1 MSKSPLKAM
10 MPVRRFVGLYAA
22 LAALIL
28 AGALAYL
35 GVIAW
40 VWALGCAALCALGV
54 HDALQTKHSVLRN
67 YPIIGHMRYFL
78 EFIRPELRQY
88 IVESETEE
96 TPFSRADRSL
106 VYQRAKGDVDSKA
119 FGTERNVKAP
129 GHEWVSHSMAPTK
142 LENFDFRVTVGAS
155 RAQPY
160 SISVLNISAM
170 SFGALS
176 ANAVMALNK
185 GAKLG
190 GFAQDTGEGSFSP
203 YHREHGGDIIL
214 QVSTAKFGFRTPDG
228 KLDPEAFARQA
239 CNPQV
244 KMIELKVSQG
254 AKPGHGGVL
263 PAAKI
268 TPEIAATRGVPQG
281 VDCISPATHAEF
293 DSPVGLLQFGEY
305 LSGLAQGKPWG
316 FKLCIGHPWE
326 WFGIAKAMME
336 TGITPDFIVVDGA
349 EGGTGA
355 APLEFADHVGSPLQ
369 EGLLLVHNTLIGLG
383 LRDKVRLGASGKLIT
398 AFDIART
405 LAIGADWVNSARGF
419 MFAVGC
425 IQAQKCNTDRCP
437 TGVATQDK
445 DRQKA
450 LVVADKA
457 ERVYNFHR
465 NTLHALGE
473 LVGAAGLTH
482 PEQLGPHHIMRR
494 VSDFDVQ
501 PLSELLQSIEPG
513 ALLNDFANIPGMY
526 TPKVFS
532 RWWPVARADSFALPA
547 NVAAERDK
555 PKAPV
560 IWCKVEPTGNKPA
573 CKPGGTPAGLSF
585 DEIIDLVMSNTV
597 KRFNGSSTAV
607 KVVLDGGDI
616 VVHREVDG
624 VRWPAI
630 TFNENAAA
638 DAIYDGSTLTLS
650 DAQGFEYT
658 FEFKEPELVEEP
670 GF

>member
-1 MSKSPLKAM
+1 MSAPPLKSM
-10 MPVRRFVGLYAA
+10 MPVRRFAGLYAA
-22 LAALIL
+22 LAALVIT
-28 AGALAYL
+28 GALAYL

-40 VWALGCAALCALGV
+40 GWALGCVALCALGV
-54 HDALQTKHSVLRN
+54 RDALQTKHSVLRN
-67 YPIIGHMRYFL
+67 YPILGHARYFM

-129 GHEWVSHSMAPTK
+129 GHEWVSHSMAPTH
-142 LENFDFRVTVGAS
+142 LENFDFRVTVGAT
-155 RAQPY
+155 RAMPY
-160 SISVLNISAM
+160 SISILNISAM

-190 GFAQDTGEGSFSP
+190 GFAQDTGEGSYSP
-203 YHREHGGDIIL
+203 YHREHGGDIVL

-228 KLDPEAFARQA
+228 KFDPVAFARQA
-239 CNPQV
+239 CEPQV
-244 KMIELKVSQG
+244 KMIELKLSQG

-293 DSPVGLLQFGEY
+293 DSPIGLLKFGEY
-305 LSGLAQGKPWG
+305 LSGLADGKPWG

-450 LVVADKA
+450 LVVSDKA

-482 PEQLGPHHIMRR
+482 PEQLAPHHIMRR

-501 PLSELLQSIEPG
+501 PLSDLLQYLEPG
-513 ALLNDFANIPGMY
+513 ILLNGFNDFEGIKGLYA
-526 TPKVFS
+526 PKVFA

-547 NVAAERDK
+547 DVAAERDK

-560 IWCKVEPTGNKPA
+560 IWCKVEPARSKPA
-573 CKPGGTPAGLSF
+573 CKPGGTPAGLTY
-585 DEIIDLVMSNTV
+585 DEIVDLVMSNTV
-597 KRFNGSSTAV
+597 KRFNSSSSPV
-607 KVVLDGGDI
+607 KVILDGGL
-616 VVHREVDG
+616 VVVSREG
-624 VRWPAI
+624 FSPI
-630 TFNENAAA
+630 TFNENAAE
-638 DAIYDGSTLTLS
+638 DAFFDGAKLTML
-650 DAQGFEYT
+650 DGQGFEYT
-658 FEFKEPELVEEP
+658 FEFKEAEAVVEP
-670 GF
+670 RF

>member
-1 MSKSPLKAM
+1 MSLPTLKPL
-10 MPVRRFVGLYAA
+10 MPVRRFAGLYAA
-22 LAALIL
+22 LVALL
-28 AGALAYL
+28 VTGALAYQGEL
-35 GVIAW
+35 AW
-40 VWALGCAALCALGV
+40 GWALPCAALCMLGL
-54 HDALQTKHSVLRN
+54 HDALQSRHSVLRN
-67 YPIIGHMRYFL
+67 YPILGHFRYFF

-106 VYQRAKGDVDSKA
+106 VYQRSKNEVDSRA
-119 FGTERNVKAP
+119 FGTERDVKAA
-129 GHEWVSHSMAPTK
+129 GHEWVSHSMAPTH
-142 LENFDFRVTVGAS
+142 LVSHDFRVTVGAG
-155 RAQPY
+155 RAKPY

-176 ANAVMALNK
+176 ANAIMALNK

-203 YHREHGGDIIL
+203 YHRMHGGDIIL
-214 QVSTAKFGFRTPDG
+214 QVSTAKFGFRTAEG
-228 KLDPEAFARQA
+228 KFDAEAFARQA
-239 CNPQV
+239 CDPQV
-244 KMIELKVSQG
+244 KMVEVKVSQG

-268 TPEIAATRGVPQG
+268 TPEIAATRGVPMG

-293 DSPVGLLQFGEY
+293 NTPIGLLHFIDSLRN
-305 LSGLAQGKPWG
+305 LSGGKPTG
-316 FKLCIGHPWE
+316 FKMCVGHPWE
-326 WFGIAKAMME
+326 FFGIAKAMME
-336 TGITPDFIVVDGA
+336 TGIVPDFIVVDGA

-355 APLEFADHVGSPLQ
+355 APVEFADHVGSPLQ
-369 EGLLLVHNTLIGLG
+369 EGLLLVHNTLVGLG

-445 DRQKA
+445 ERQKA
-450 LVVADKA
+450 LVVPDKA
-457 ERVYNFHR
+457 ERVHNFHR
-465 NTLHALGE
+465 NTLHALAE
-473 LVGAAGLTH
+473 LVQAAGLSH
-482 PEQLGPHHIMRR
+482 PEELAPHHIMRR

-501 PLSELLQSIEPG
+501 PLSELLQRLDAG
-513 ALLNDFANIPGMY
+513 DLLNGNYRYPVFA
-526 TPKVFS
+526 

-547 NVAAERDK
+547 DVAAERNK

-560 IWCKVEPTGNKPA
+560 IWCHVEPAKPTAA
-573 CKPGGTPAGLSF
+573 CKPGGTPAGLTF
-585 DEIIDLVMSNTV
+585 DEIVDLVMSGTV
-597 KRFNGSSTAV
+597 QRFNRATDMRIV
-607 KVVLDGGDI
+607 MDGGCI
-616 VVHREVDG
+616 VVHRPDF
-624 VRWPAI
+624 PSI
-630 TFNENAAA
+630 TFNEHAAETA
-638 DAIYDGSTLTLS
+638 VFDGSALRME

-658 FEFKEPELVEEP
+658 FEFDKSAVPEPV

>member
-1 MSKSPLKAM
+1 MSTSPLKSM
-10 MPVRRFVGLYAA
+10 LPVRRFAGLYAA
-22 LAALIL
+22 LAGLVVT
-28 AGALAYL
+28 GALAHF
-35 GVIAW
+35 GMVAW
-40 VWALGCAALCALGV
+40 GWAVACAALCALGV
-54 HDALQTKHSVLRN
+54 HDALQTRHSVLRN
-67 YPIIGHMRYFL
+67 YPILGHARYFM

-96 TPFSRADRSL
+96 TPFSRADRSV
-106 VYQRAKGDVDSKA
+106 VYQRSKGETDSKA

-142 LENFDFRVTVGAS
+142 LASSDFRVTVGAA
-155 RAQPY
+155 RAKPY
-160 SISVLNISAM
+160 DISVLNISAM

-203 YHREHGGDIIL
+203 YHRKHGGDIIL
-214 QVSTAKFGFRTPDG
+214 QVSTAKFGFRTADG
-228 KLDPEAFARQA
+228 KFDQEAFARQA
-239 CNPQV
+239 REPQV
-244 KMIELKVSQG
+244 KMIELKLSQG

-268 TPEIAATRGVPQG
+268 TPEIAATRGVPMG
-281 VDCISPATHAEF
+281 IDCISPPTHAEF
-293 DSPVGLLQFGEY
+293 DSPVGLLQFCES
-305 LSGLAQGKPWG
+305 LSHLAGGLPWG

-326 WFGIAKAMME
+326 WFGIAKAMLD

-369 EGLLLVHNTLIGLG
+369 EGLLLVHNTLVGMG
-383 LRDKVRLGASGKLIT
+383 LRDKVRIGASGKLIT

-450 LVVADKA
+450 LVVDDKA

-465 NTLHALGE
+465 NTLHALAE
-473 LVGAAGLTH
+473 VLGAAGLTH
-482 PEQLGPHHIMRR
+482 PEQLAPHHIMRR

-501 PLSELLQSIEPG
+501 PLSDLLQYLEPG
-513 ALLNDFANIPGMY
+513 VLLNDFDSIKGLY

-547 NVAAERDK
+547 EVAAQRDK

-560 IWCKVEPTGNKPA
+560 IWCKLEPDSAKPA
-573 CKPGGTPAGLSF
+573 CKTGGTPAGLSYE
-585 DEIIDLVMSNTV
+585 EIIDLVMSNTV
-597 KRFNGSSTAV
+597 KRFNRSSTPIQ
-607 KVVLDGGDI
+607 VVLDGGLL
-616 VVHREVDG
+616 VVNRVG
-624 VRWPAI
+624 FVPV
-630 TFNENAAA
+630 TFNESAAEEA
-638 DAIYDGSTLTLS
+638 AYDGAHLTMM
-650 DAQGFEYT
+650 DAQGFEFT
-658 FEFKEPELVEEP
+658 FEFNDAEMAETV